1 MSISPSQLGA
11 VVTRRTCI
19 PRAYAKISRYDLHD
33 YFVIIALSNDAF
45 SSILLVG
52 IDFFFW
58 LFEPSLC
65 FRSLADRGRVS
76 ADHAFCFNVF
86 ALLVVLKLCLEC

>member
-19 PRAYAKISRYDLHD
+19 LRAYAKISRYDLHD
-33 YFVIIALSNDAF
+33 YFVIIALSNDAL

-52 IDFFFW
+52 IDFFLAFLN
-58 LFEPSLC
+58 LFMPP
-65 FRSLADRGRVS
+65 
-76 ADHAFCFNVF
+76 
-86 ALLVVLKLCLEC
+86 KLSRLT